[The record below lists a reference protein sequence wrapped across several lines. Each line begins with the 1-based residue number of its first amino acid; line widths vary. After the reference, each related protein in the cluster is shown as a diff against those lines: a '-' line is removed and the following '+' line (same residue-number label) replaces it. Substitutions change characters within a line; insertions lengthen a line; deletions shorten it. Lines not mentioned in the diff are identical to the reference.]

1 MRLSSDGVFFFP
13 KPYPNTINKK
23 NTHTK
28 KKENPHSIVI
38 IIEFLSIFFVAF
50 CNIHCYYLVRLDLF
64 LPHKKAKRKITY

>member
-1 MRLSSDGVFFFP
+1 MVFFFSQTLP
-13 KPYPNTINKK
+13 KYYKQK